1 MARLSQQVDD
11 LSKLRAVLQDLR
23 KQLVYHTDLGF
34 TAEEANGYAQQLEE
48 LGSILIPKWEDRLK
62 DATYTVDV
70 QCIPTLG
77 GFIKISIQREGTA
90 PVEVFA
96 ESYARFN
103 SEMYDGSCYQ
113 YVYQKVLC
121 YEDALASGR
130 VRL

>member
-1 MARLSQQVDD
+1 MPRLNQHVTN
-11 LSKLRAVLQDLR
+11 LSELSGVLRDVR
-23 KQLVYHTDLGF
+23 KELAYHTESGF
-34 TAEEANGYAQQLEE
+34 TAEEANGYAQQLDDLE
-48 LGSILIPKWEDRLK
+48 SILVPKWAARLK
-62 DATYTVDV
+62 DAAYGVDV
-70 QCIPTLG
+70 ECVPTLG
-77 GFIKISIQREGTA
+77 GFIKIRIEREGA
-90 PVEVFA
+90 EPAEVFA

>member
-1 MARLSQQVDD
+1 MPRVSQYLND
-11 LSKLRAVLQDLR
+11 LSELSVVLEDIR
-23 KQLVYHTDLGF
+23 KQLAYHTESGF
-34 TAEEANGYAQQLEE
+34 TAEEANGYAEQLDDLE
-48 LGSILIPKWEDRLK
+48 SILVPKWAERLK
-62 DATYTVDV
+62 GTAYALEVL
-70 QCIPTLG
+70 CIPELG
-77 GFIKISIQREGTA
+77 GFIKISIQREGVE
-90 PVEVFA
+90 PIEVFA